1 MTELVFWKDREKG
14 TVEPTLF
21 SIEAEALA
29 KSLTD
34 DYEKSKGRKAN
45 KRTQIR
51 KFYDELLSLDTE
63 ARLNPEKWDLILPRL
78 HMMIAKAAYAKGRD
92 LVSDKF
98 LEFIKSAVVK
108 TEKPQDL
115 AVFANFFEAFMG
127 FYRLYGPSN

>member
-1 MTELVFWKDREKG
+1 MAELVFWKDREKG
-14 TVEPTLF
+14 TIEPTLF
-21 SIEAEALA
+21 SIKAETLA

-34 DYEKSKGRKAN
+34 DYEKSRGRKAN

-63 ARLNPEKWDLILPRL
+63 ARLHPEKWDLILPRL
-78 HMMIAKAAYAKGRD
+78 HMMIAKAAYAKGRE

-98 LEFIKSAVVK
+98 LDFIKSAVVK
-108 TEKPQDL
+108 TERPQDL